1 MCVCEE
7 LLLIILAEWRT
18 RLNKEWLAI
27 TGFVSHT
34 FYMRACF
41 MLQRCF
47 SVASMDLQELRRNIS
62 VWMDPVTSDTPYDQ
76 RPPKYMSTLHAI
88 GAAKL
93 FQLNIC
99 ILSYSV
105 QRRTGHQYYIYCYSP
120 EYNPMIDPSAMI
132 QDKTKNTIFLYQDD
146 DVPHFQVI
154 FNKR

>member
-1 MCVCEE
+1 MLVSCCNGVFQ
-7 LLLIILAEWRT
+7 WRQWICT
-18 RLNKEWLAI
+18 NCA
-27 TGFVSHT
+27 VT
-34 FYMRACF
+34 FRYG
-41 MLQRCF
+41 LTQY
-47 SVASMDLQELRRNIS
+47 
-62 VWMDPVTSDTPYDQ
+62 VTSDTPYDQ

-120 EYNPMIDPSAMI
+120 EYNPMIDPSAMT
-132 QDKTKNTIFLYQDD
+132 QDKTKNTLFLYQDD